1 MKTVYIIRGLPGSGK
16 STIAEH
22 LQFIA
27 QQSNTSFE
35 WIETDKSFIQPNG
48 DYVFDKSKLYSSH
61 QYWMAKFRKAI
72 NRNVEMIVVSNTSTR
87 KWEFEEY
94 IKYAEE
100 HDYIVHVMIA
110 ENYHKSKNL
119 HGVPDE
125 KIDQMRKRFE
135 MEL

>member
-22 LQFIA
+22 FKFIA
-27 QQSNTSFE
+27 NQSNISFE
-35 WIETDKSFIQPNG
+35 WIETDKSFIQQNG
-48 DYVFDKSKLYSSH
+48 DYVFDKAKLHSAH
-61 QYWMAKFRKAI
+61 QYWMARFKKSV
-72 NRNVEMIVVSNTSTR
+72 NLGVDMIVVSNTSTR

-94 IKYAEE
+94 MKYAE
-100 HDYIVHVMIA
+100 DNGYIVHVMIA

-125 KIDQMRKRFE
+125 KIEQMKKRFE